1 MPFDTDNFVSRICV
15 ANKESD
21 PMNAVKKIV
30 EDAVLD
36 PYSILETF
44 PASGPEEILLYR
56 SDDLTIYRVLT
67 LEGYMYPPHAHGMP
81 VVLGI
86 YNGCQTNYL
95 YKRSLDDPAKIK
107 LTGRIDVSAPR
118 VWVLDGDV
126 IHAVSNNQP
135 QPSAALHVYM
145 GNLGKQKRSLW
156 NFALDGEQQFNN
168 KAYLQ
173 MVKRL
178 ETAGS
183 RIV

>member
-1 MPFDTDNFVSRICV
+1 
-15 ANKESD
+15 
-21 PMNAVKKIV
+21 
-30 EDAVLD
+30 
-36 PYSILETF
+36 
-44 PASGPEEILLYR
+44 
-56 SDDLTIYRVLT
+56 
-67 LEGYMYPPHAHGMP
+67 
-81 VVLGI
+81 VLGI
-86 YNGCQTNYL
+86 YKGCQTNYL